1 MGIHSTILIHWTGKK
16 DIEHEPENI
25 RLKQYLERLIDY
37 YHNGLFAKRTIE
49 ATIRK
54 YMIKNVVRIC
64 FTEVRLSQAKVHAKR
79 YGKLGIGFSR
89 DFILNKDGRP
99 VIYIPHTV
107 NEDSRLL
114 EDCIKNVHEKSKDNN
129 EVHKSAKRIMAYI
142 KRMSDGK
149 SEDYYE
155 EMEWRIVYDESPNN
169 KHFTKSNEKGVFRLK
184 FNASD
189 VKVIIFPN
197 EDIKQIALKD
207 STLKKFFSVH
217 IPIIATLDD
226 CHNF

>member
-25 RLKQYLERLIDY
+25 RLKQYLARLIDY
-37 YHNGLFAKRTIE
+37 YHNGLFAKRTTE

-54 YMIKNVVRIC
+54 YKIKNVVRIC

-107 NEDSRLL
+107 N
-114 EDCIKNVHEKSKDNN
+114 
-129 EVHKSAKRIMAYI
+129 
-142 KRMSDGK
+142 
-149 SEDYYE
+149 
-155 EMEWRIVYDESPNN
+155 
-169 KHFTKSNEKGVFRLK
+169 
-184 FNASD
+184 
-189 VKVIIFPN
+189 
-197 EDIKQIALKD
+197 
-207 STLKKFFSVH
+207 
-217 IPIIATLDD
+217 
-226 CHNF
+226 